1 MPENHQKVY
10 NANLKIKESL
20 TEKCIPIA
28 VSGVLFLHVSAL
40 LLSEHLRRRFLP
52 FRTSLC
58 NSFTL
63 DSDQAFLICNLECTV
78 YWLYKA
84 RWESAA
90 EARGAQLPRSG
101 ERYGC
106 CCNMAAW
113 VVRLLTAHS
122 GRDTEMCGFILQCS
136 HALSPRVYYCF

>member
-84 RWESAA
+84 R
-90 EARGAQLPRSG
+90 
-101 ERYGC
+101 
-106 CCNMAAW
+106 
-113 VVRLLTAHS
+113 
-122 GRDTEMCGFILQCS
+122 
-136 HALSPRVYYCF
+136 